1 MRRVDDDL
9 DEMDVQLDKA
19 QSQVNELGM
28 GLVKGLAKDASN
40 ASRPKIFGR
49 KKAKEEKASAERAIA
64 EQERRDREA
73 REARYAEERAAQSS
87 GSSHMLK
94 AAETSKFGSRGVRT
108 YRRSRLAVLCE
119 VTDAAVHVAG
129 PEEMEPTRL

>member
-40 ASRPKIFGR
+40 ASRPKIFGLDSSNIIVMYR
-49 KKAKEEKASAERAIA
+49 KAVVLLNERPW
-64 EQERRDREA
+64 
-73 REARYAEERAAQSS
+73 YPNNLLFSS
-87 GSSHMLK
+87 INGIISLGSSLV
-94 AAETSKFGSRGVRT
+94 TLNLFGII
-108 YRRSRLAVLCE
+108 VL
-119 VTDAAVHVAG
+119 VH
-129 PEEMEPTRL
+129 P